1 MGHPIPSTNVET
13 KPKLTLGA
21 CQKLAGGRGGGGVN
35 FIFGFGNEMT
45 HPCNGSEIC

>member
-21 CQKLAGGRGGGGVN
+21 CQKLAGGGGGGVV
-35 FIFGFGNEMT
+35 ILYL
-45 HPCNGSEIC
+45 GSEMR

>member
-21 CQKLAGGRGGGGVN
+21 CQKLAGGRGGGGN